1 MENRITEYINI
12 WGCLIMT
19 LLVED
24 KHIKAFFFLIAIGC
38 LANYCYLRFK
48 K

>member
-1 MENRITEYINI
+1 MENRITEYISI
-12 WGCLIMT
+12 WGCLITM
-19 LLVED
+19 LVVED
-24 KHIKAFFFLIAIGC
+24 KHIKALMFLLTIGC